1 MINKEEYIEF
11 AENGFNIVPLIKT
24 IEKDLDSPIKVFSRI
39 KNIKNTFLLESIEG
53 GEKWAQYSII
63 GVDCQDSIK
72 VSDNKIEIKTALG
85 TNLIE
90 CKDPL
95 NELNKLIAEYK
106 TPILDGMP
114 RFYGGYVGFFAY
126 ESAKYAENKI
136 NALQRKDSK
145 FDVHMPDI
153 YLVKSEKIIIY
164 DNFNNSIQA
173 VYNANP
179 QKTSYEDALE
189 IIEEI
194 QNSIDHSGKL
204 EETSYSNTTGQL
216 EFKSNFTKNE
226 YMSSVNKIKE
236 YIKEGDVMQVVL
248 AQDFYQSFDGDS
260 FKLYSALRQINPS
273 PYMYYLNLDECEVV
287 GSSPEI
293 LVRLED
299 SNITLRPIA
308 GTRKRGANEEEDKN
322 NEKDLLNDPK
332 ELAEHLMLIDLGRND
347 VGKVSKIGS
356 VNLIKK
362 MEIEFYSHVMH
373 IVSEVEGEKN
383 NDLDF
388 FDIFFSGFPA
398 GTVTGAPKIRAMEL
412 INELEPCRRG
422 FYSGG
427 IGLIDYSKDFDS
439 CIAIRSMQIHK
450 SKATFQAGA
459 GIVYDSIPE
468 NEYQECINKLIVLER
483 ALTIAE
489 QGKKSP

>member
-1 MINKEEYIEF
+1 MISKEEYIEF

-39 KNIKNTFLLESIEG
+39 KNKKNTFLLESIEG

-63 GVDCQDSIK
+63 GLDCQDSIK

-90 CKDPL
+90 CKEPL

-106 TPILDGMP
+106 SPILDGMP

-153 YLVKSEKIIIY
+153 YLVKSEKIIVY

-189 IIEEI
+189 IIDEI
-194 QNSIDHSGKL
+194 QNSIDHSGEL
-204 EETSYSNTTGQL
+204 EETSYSNTSGQL

-260 FKLYSALRQINPS
+260 FELYSALRQINPS
-273 PYMYYLNLDECEVV
+273 PYMYYLNFGDCNIV
-287 GSSPEI
+287 GASPEI
-293 LVRLED
+293 LVRLQDEEV
-299 SNITLRPIA
+299 TVRPIA
-308 GTRKRGANEEEDKN
+308 GTIKRGSSEEEDKILA
-322 NEKDLLNDPK
+322 EKLINDPK
-332 ELAEHLMLIDLGRND
+332 EIAEHLMLIDLGRND
-347 VGKVSKIGS
+347 VGKVAQFGS
-356 VNLIKK
+356 VKVTEK
-362 MEIEFYSHVMH
+362 MIIEKFSHVMH
-373 IVSEVEGEKN
+373 ITSNVVGRLKDELTY
-383 NDLDF
+383 LDAMKA
-388 FDIFFSGFPA
+388 SLPA
-398 GTVTGAPKIRAMEL
+398 GTLSGAPKIRAME
-412 INELEPCRRG
+412 IIHELEPSSRG
-422 FYSGG
+422 IYGG
-427 IGLIDYSKDFDS
+427 AVGYISWDGNMDTA
-439 CIAIRSMQIHK
+439 IAIRTAVIKDGLIHVG
-450 SKATFQAGA
+450 AGA
-459 GIVYDSIPE
+459 GVVADSVPE
-468 NEYQECINKLIVLER
+468 NEWQECV
-483 ALTIAE
+483 
-489 QGKKSP
+489 QKSKVFADAMEMLD